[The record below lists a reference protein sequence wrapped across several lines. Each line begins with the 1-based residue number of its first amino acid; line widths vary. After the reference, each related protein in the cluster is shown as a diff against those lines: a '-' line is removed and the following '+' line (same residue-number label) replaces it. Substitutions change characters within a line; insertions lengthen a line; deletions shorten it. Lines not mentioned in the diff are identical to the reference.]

1 MRILKRT
8 GYGRKSKMKSA
19 NHFKHRTKHTKSP
32 NMQTKPQRGGWRL

>member
-8 GYGRKSKMKSA
+8 PYGRKSKMKSA
-19 NHFKHRTKHTKSP
+19 KHFKHRTRHTKSP

>member
-8 GYGRKSKMKSA
+8 GYGRKSKMKSVK
-19 NHFKHRTKHTKSP
+19 HFKHRTHRTKSP